1 MIGYLDIPSGI
12 SGDMCL
18 GCLVHAG
25 WDVADLRR
33 AIDALGLPAGT
44 WSVDARRVMKGAIS
58 ATLVEV
64 NAPEGRDHRHLP
76 EIRRIIGGAA
86 LPESVRARATAVF
99 ERLAAAEARVHG
111 TTPERIHFHEV
122 GALDAIIDIVGVAT
136 GLEALGITRLHASA
150 VPLGEG
156 WAPMAHGTLPLP
168 APATLEL
175 LAAAKAPTRPAP
187 GPGELVTPTGAA
199 LLAEFATFSQPAIAL
214 HRIGL
219 GAGRRDLAW
228 PNIARLW
235 VGEDTA
241 GGGGEYVQIETN
253 IDDMNPQL
261 YAAVCERLF
270 ASGARDV
277 WLTPVQMKKG
287 RPGVVLS
294 VIASAD
300 GEAAIAGVL
309 LRETTTLGLRVHPL
323 AGRHEARREMRQ
335 VDTPYGRV
343 GAKVK
348 WLDGV
353 AIGAS
358 PEYEDCA
365 RAARERGVPVRVVH
379 EAAAAACQ
387 ELLTAGSTRA
397 AVPAAGPADDPPS
410 PA

>member
-1 MIGYLDIPSGI
+1 
-12 SGDMCL
+12 
-18 GCLVHAG
+18 
-25 WDVADLRR
+25 
-33 AIDALGLPAGT
+33 
-44 WSVDARRVMKGAIS
+44 
-58 ATLVEV
+58 
-64 NAPEGRDHRHLP
+64 
-76 EIRRIIGGAA
+76 
-86 LPESVRARATAVF
+86 
-99 ERLAAAEARVHG
+99 
-111 TTPERIHFHEV
+111 
-122 GALDAIIDIVGVAT
+122 
-136 GLEALGITRLHASA
+136 
-150 VPLGEG
+150 
-156 WAPMAHGTLPLP
+156 
-168 APATLEL
+168 
-175 LAAAKAPTRPAP
+175 
-187 GPGELVTPTGAA
+187 VTPTGAA
-199 LLAEFATFSQPAIAL
+199 LLAEFAVFSQPAIVL

-219 GAGRRDLAW
+219 GAGRRDLPW

-235 VGEDTA
+235 LGEEAAA
-241 GGGGEYVQIETN
+241 GGGGYVQIETN

-294 VIASAD
+294 VIAAAE
-300 GEAAIAGVL
+300 GEAAIADVL

-323 AGRHEARREMRQ
+323 TGRHEARREMRQ

-348 WLDGV
+348 WLDDV

-387 ELLTAGSTRA
+387 DLLTAGSTRA
-397 AVPAAGPADDPPS
+397 AAPAAGPAVDPPS